1 MLEITERNL
10 RIIIYICIMIYMN
23 RPIPYPGL
31 EGYLVN
37 ELGEVFGKD
46 GVTKISQNKN
56 SKGYFKVSLY
66 VKGVGKRT
74 FGVSRLVAL
83 AFIPT
88 DDTTKDV
95 DHIDNNRE
103 NNHAN
108 NLQWLT
114 RSENIK
120 KSFTQGRV
128 GSRKG
133 KIMGKNMIF
142 YVNKD
147 NEARL
152 RELQREGESMSGV
165 INELLHAYFTE
176 GKGRVVVAS
185 PVETPYSKPGGTAPK
200 SDVSDLLH
208 PNTYEETK
216 SKVHDWDAEKDC
228 CQNDTKPCKHWVWDV
243 ATGEGYVNTLSGRS
257 RDAE

>member
-1 MLEITERNL
+1 MLGIIKRNL
-10 RIIIYICIMIYMN
+10 RILIYIYIIIYMK
-23 RPIPYPGL
+23 RPIQYPGL
-31 EGYLVN
+31 EGYSVN
-37 ELGEVFGKD
+37 ELGEVFAKD
-46 GVTKISQNKN
+46 GVAKISQNKN

-88 DDTTKDV
+88 DDTSKDV

-103 NNHAN
+103 NNHVS

-120 KSFTQGRV
+120 KSFDQGRV

-133 KIMGKNMIF
+133 KVMGKNMMF
-142 YVNKD
+142 YISND
-147 NEARL
+147 NEHKL
-152 RELQREGESMSGV
+152 RELLKQGGSMSRTV
-165 INELLHAYFTE
+165 NEALSAHFLQNTP
-176 GKGRVVVAS
+176 S
-185 PVETPYSKPGGTAPK
+185 PKK
-200 SDVSDLLH
+200 SDVSDLLT
-208 PNTYEETK
+208 P
-216 SKVHDWDAEKDC
+216 AEKGEAVPRKIISEPTAVPLVSDEPYALEQTC

-243 ATGEGYVNTLSGRS
+243 STGEGYVNTLSGRS